1 MATDGVARICAEVSQ
16 MSDEKEGVDLD
27 TRLEKLDRWY
37 VGEIAGFIIG
47 IGDLLL
53 GLILGLDLA
62 EPLFNTAYASIG
74 FAITARSWTGV
85 MLIAAILAIATLWF
99 AAKKLRESGRA
110 TRWRFICGILTGYL
124 LANIIIFL
132 LIDLAFFLGA
142 ILTLPF
148 IYGSCL
154 LAVAISRWNS
164 DSDFLAWFNR
174 IRLSEGSKTPSSREI
189 GSIVHGS
196 LVIIIGMW
204 LIIPVAPAI
213 VGLLPSPPP
222 SPNTGWGALEN
233 SYAVRE
239 VAISYDSFPEL
250 AAQWAFEDEDP
261 ANWKVYVFV
270 PEIAAAGDEN
280 LNIGIAVF
288 LHGYQGEAVE
298 VYRDTLTTLA
308 ASGLLTFFPQ
318 YISDYH
324 PSLTDG
330 QTPTYVNSTSD
341 HPQHPVRYDMAWQRF
356 EDASKQ
362 VGVNWGDGAVAGDG
376 DAKDEVWDALGDST
390 TVDRNHLWI
399 GGHSMGAGTTFHV
412 LSELLERGW
421 GSQSLAVS
429 LEAPWISSSDLEWS
443 GNMSLLPDH
452 AIVQIAEYETDNR
465 VHQCIGRFDYDR
477 MVSRDN
483 TVAMPEGQV
492 LHLFVQTDF
501 HGFPRLI
508 ASHYLQATILR
519 DALAD
524 QAYYPRI
531 EAQATSVAASAANDT
546 ALKEA
551 AWEYLSGDSGEMQNL
566 GKWSDGVA
574 VKPLRIIQSPLD
586 EPLADGTDCRNL

>member
-1 MATDGVARICAEVSQ
+1 
-16 MSDEKEGVDLD
+16 
-27 TRLEKLDRWY
+27 
-37 VGEIAGFIIG
+37 
-47 IGDLLL
+47 
-53 GLILGLDLA
+53 
-62 EPLFNTAYASIG
+62 
-74 FAITARSWTGV
+74 
-85 MLIAAILAIATLWF
+85 
-99 AAKKLRESGRA
+99 
-110 TRWRFICGILTGYL
+110 
-124 LANIIIFL
+124 
-132 LIDLAFFLGA
+132 
-142 ILTLPF
+142 
-148 IYGSCL
+148 
-154 LAVAISRWNS
+154 
-164 DSDFLAWFNR
+164 
-174 IRLSEGSKTPSSREI
+174 
-189 GSIVHGS
+189 
-196 LVIIIGMW
+196 
-204 LIIPVAPAI
+204 
-213 VGLLPSPPP
+213 
-222 SPNTGWGALEN
+222 
-233 SYAVRE
+233 
-239 VAISYDSFPEL
+239 
-250 AAQWAFEDEDP
+250 
-261 ANWKVYVFV
+261 
-270 PEIAAAGDEN
+270 
-280 LNIGIAVF
+280 
-288 LHGYQGEAVE
+288 
-298 VYRDTLTTLA
+298 
-308 ASGLLTFFPQ
+308 
-318 YISDYH
+318 
-324 PSLTDG
+324 
-330 QTPTYVNSTSD
+330 
-341 HPQHPVRYDMAWQRF
+341 MAWQRF

-376 DAKDEVWDALGDST
+376 DAKNEVWDALGDST